1 MAPKD
6 SSEQNEA
13 PTVTET
19 AGEAPTGPGK
29 FVTEAYNLEN
39 EESMKLFYARWAREY
54 DQQMVEGLNYVS
66 PGLIAGKMMER
77 LDDRDAKILD
87 LGCGT
92 GLTVY
97 PLAEQGFTN
106 LYGIDLSREMV
117 EVANRK
123 GLYKGL
129 QVGDVNLPLEYES
142 DSLDGVISSGTF
154 THGHVGPGPLDEIC
168 RILKPGGILAC
179 TVHKDLWQS
188 MGFADRFKQLEN
200 QSRLRC
206 LSLEMGPY
214 YENNQPE
221 GWFCVYRKESIK
233 ISV

>member
-1 MAPKD
+1 MTQKNPPGL
-6 SSEQNEA
+6 NEA
-13 PTVTET
+13 PPVTKTVE
-19 AGEAPTGPGK
+19 EPPTGPGK

-39 EESMKLFYARWAREY
+39 DESMKLFYARWAREY

-66 PGLIAGKMMER
+66 PGLIAGKIMER
-77 LDDRDAKILD
+77 LNHRDAKILD

-97 PLAEQGFTN
+97 LLAEQGFTN

-117 EVANRK
+117 AVAHRK

-129 QVGDVNLPLEYES
+129 AVGDINLPLEYES
-142 DSLDGVISSGTF
+142 DSFDGVISSGTF
-154 THGHVGPGPLDEIC
+154 THGHVGPEPLDEIC
-168 RILKPGGILAC
+168 RILKPAGILAC
-179 TVHKDLWQS
+179 TVHKDLWES
-188 MGFADRFKQLEN
+188 MGFSNRFRQLEN
-200 QSRLRC
+200 QSLLRR

-221 GWFCVYRKESIK
+221 GWFCVYQKA
-233 ISV
+233 